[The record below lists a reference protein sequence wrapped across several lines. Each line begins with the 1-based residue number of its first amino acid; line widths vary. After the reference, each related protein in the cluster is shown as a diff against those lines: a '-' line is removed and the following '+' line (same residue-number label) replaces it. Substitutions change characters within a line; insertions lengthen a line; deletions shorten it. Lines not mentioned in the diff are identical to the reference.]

1 MLKKI
6 RENKGITGVDA
17 TIGVVILIIFI
28 PLIASLFSNVVN
40 INLRTKRKATA
51 LDIAIQVV
59 EGIKMMDYDSIISGI
74 TVEDA
79 LGESG
84 DLNASSIPKGYT
96 VDTIAVVEQ
105 DGYKEITVS
114 VGYVQN
120 NKKEYIELNTIIR
133 PKVEVEEQ
141 IELVA
146 EITNPK
152 ATYEEN
158 DNIEYEI
165 SVSNLGDT
173 TLYNVHVTL
182 ENLENQYGETYANQ
196 EWDIADPLTAGST
209 EKLTT
214 NFTARNGI
222 WNANFKVTA
231 TTLADGGDTIEY
243 TRQLFVYRLTVKE
256 KMIVKIE
263 TINDSQ
269 NDTGYDLGETVNFK
283 AIITNTGTSTIKG
296 ISIDSAK
303 GFEENIIERLEPG
316 ETKEV
321 QGYSYTIKEEDIGK
335 GTLTYAIKVTTAE
348 PSLEQTVEATF
359 KVADTI
365 AVISAEFE
373 ETSQP
378 VEGDTYNY
386 YKDQSIDFYISL
398 TNIGNSRLKNV
409 SIRLYIGNDEE
420 GPYDYTYGWIED
432 IGINAMKTIRKS
444 VLPSD
449 IRIENF
455 AGTKVA
461 FVEIIDENGNRI
473 KSKNILIDLS
483 NSEE

>member
-1 MLKKI
+1 
-6 RENKGITGVDA
+6 
-17 TIGVVILIIFI
+17 
-28 PLIASLFSNVVN
+28 
-40 INLRTKRKATA
+40 
-51 LDIAIQVV
+51 
-59 EGIKMMDYDSIISGI
+59 
-74 TVEDA
+74 
-79 LGESG
+79 
-84 DLNASSIPKGYT
+84 
-96 VDTIAVVEQ
+96 
-105 DGYKEITVS
+105 
-114 VGYVQN
+114 
-120 NKKEYIELNTIIR
+120 
-133 PKVEVEEQ
+133 
-141 IELVA
+141 
-146 EITNPK
+146 
-152 ATYEEN
+152 
-158 DNIEYEI
+158 
-165 SVSNLGDT
+165 
-173 TLYNVHVTL
+173 
-182 ENLENQYGETYANQ
+182 
-196 EWDIADPLTAGST
+196 
-209 EKLTT
+209 
-214 NFTARNGI
+214 
-222 WNANFKVTA
+222 
-231 TTLADGGDTIEY
+231 
-243 TRQLFVYRLTVKE
+243 
-256 KMIVKIE
+256 MIVKIE